1 VKDGINDTTE
11 KYKTIVV
18 FTTVVAVTAS
28 GLFQPRQTT
37 NVGVFLQQCSKQQ
50 QRRNLDTENRNKLEP
65 TTKKRNR
72 GTETG
77 QYQQQTKSNKAEQH
91 QTTTKQQNIGTSSN
105 NVKTASNNVKTASNN
120 DKTATLQHQ
129 WGW

>member
-11 KYKTIVV
+11 TYKTIVV

-72 GTETG
+72 NRSVPTTNKVKQGRTA
-77 QYQQQTKSNKAEQH
+77 SNND
-91 QTTTKQQNIGTSSN
+91 KQQNIGTSSN
-105 NVKTASNNVKTASNN
+105 NVKTASNNVKTA
-120 DKTATLQHQ
+120 TLQHQ